1 MNDSKTT
8 DQSTQTINIIQNEP
22 DYFVP
27 PPLCINRIKDYYE
40 WLKEE
45 KEAREEYRK
54 QSKINSICHKE

>member
-1 MNDSKTT
+1 MNNSKTT
-8 DQSTQTINIIQNEP
+8 VQTTQTIHTEYYEP

-27 PPLCINRIKDYYE
+27 QPLCMNRIKDYYE

-54 QSKINSICHKE
+54 QYKIDSICHK